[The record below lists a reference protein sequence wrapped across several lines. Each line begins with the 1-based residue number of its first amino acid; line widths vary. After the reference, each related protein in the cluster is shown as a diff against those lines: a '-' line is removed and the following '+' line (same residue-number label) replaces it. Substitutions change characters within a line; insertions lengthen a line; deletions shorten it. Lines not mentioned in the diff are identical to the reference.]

1 MSTELTIRV
10 TRMIPPIA
18 KFKLVHE
25 SYSLLDYDSSNTG
38 VMIDVS
44 WKEHDFRVPM
54 CWMMRLE
61 TNAYKKFIRFFEDKN
76 TSEEMREI
84 ISKLRVQFDAKVGF
98 SLWTP
103 IGKEAL
109 EVGWSPRNFKIFFFK
124 PCHFWRK
131 ITKMITRLN
140 SRIFTNAPYIWFP
153 LFSWKWPFGN
163 GFFREKFKNSYIG
176 RIRKHPR
183 IHPSYPYCDFPSK
196 MTI

>member
-1 MSTELTIRV
+1 MAAPYLSTELTIRV

-25 SYSLLDYDSSNTG
+25 SYSLLDDDSSNTG

-98 SLWTP
+98 SL
-103 IGKEAL
+103 
-109 EVGWSPRNFKIFFFK
+109 
-124 PCHFWRK
+124 
-131 ITKMITRLN
+131 
-140 SRIFTNAPYIWFP
+140 
-153 LFSWKWPFGN
+153 
-163 GFFREKFKNSYIG
+163 
-176 RIRKHPR
+176 
-183 IHPSYPYCDFPSK
+183 
-196 MTI
+196 